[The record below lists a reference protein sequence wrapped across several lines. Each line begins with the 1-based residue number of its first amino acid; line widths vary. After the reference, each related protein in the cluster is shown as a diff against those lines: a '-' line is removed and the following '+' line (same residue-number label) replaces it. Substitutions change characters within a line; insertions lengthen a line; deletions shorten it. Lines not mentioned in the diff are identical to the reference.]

1 MLMRSKDYLFLN
13 ARNDLFTFEALK
25 VQFLGQLGDI
35 KWICSKNHLI
45 LNLFNVVRK

>member
-25 VQFLGQLGDI
+25 VQFLGLLGDI
-35 KWICSKNHLI
+35 KWICGRNHLI
-45 LNLFNVVRK
+45 LNLFNVVRI

>member
-25 VQFLGQLGDI
+25 VQFLG
-35 KWICSKNHLI
+35 HT
-45 LNLFNVVRK
+45 VRRYQIDL